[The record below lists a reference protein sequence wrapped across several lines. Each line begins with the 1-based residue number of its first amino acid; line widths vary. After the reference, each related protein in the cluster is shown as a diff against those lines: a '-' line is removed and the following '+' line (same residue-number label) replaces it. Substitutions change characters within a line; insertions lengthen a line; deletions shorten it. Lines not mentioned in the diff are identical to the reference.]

1 MLVKRFNAVQTA
13 FVFLR
18 KTRRKRYF
26 AGAAIGL
33 WSGRYILKTTA
44 KSRDRKRR
52 LSDEMQFGG
61 DKQRMN
67 DKMKFRD
74 GMRRLND
81 ITQFGDSKQ
90 SLNDGT
96 QLQRR
101 QINFWGGK

>member
-1 MLVKRFNAVQTA
+1 MLVKRFNAVQSA

-26 AGAAIGL
+26 AGAVIGL

-61 DKQRMN
+61 DKQHLN
-67 DKMKFRD
+67 DKMKFLDDKRP
-74 GMRRLND
+74 LND
-81 ITQFGDSKQ
+81 VTQFGVSKQ
-90 SLNDGT
+90 SLND
-96 QLQRR
+96 RA
-101 QINFWGGK
+101 